1 MPIRKRTN
9 LKTDPDR
16 NPQLADGEV
25 QLEGF
30 GGAVTVTMSPEGTHM
45 YPKNTVKI
53 RCMDRGYVKSTST
66 ATRLDAENLD
76 AFIDMLIDARS
87 KL

>member
-16 NPQLADGEV
+16 NPQLSDGEI
-25 QLEGF
+25 QLEGY
-30 GGAVTVTMSPEGTHM
+30 GGAVTVSVDLLGREHL
-45 YPKNTVKI
+45 YPKNTVRI
-53 RCMDRGYVKSTST
+53 RCMDRGYKSTST
-66 ATRLDAENLD
+66 TARLDAENLD